1 MLRWSGIWE
10 ENGGRRKDDKSN
22 HLCCCY
28 RAGQR
33 RSCTRER
40 GRWRGI
46 QQGWWRTVEKTSA
59 PPSMPFLL
67 KCFTQYCWL
76 LWISK
81 LVTFNASLRMTLCLL
96 NSLQILLSSVSIVVL
111 SAAVAL
117 LSQPSGTPVPLH
129 QSERATVAKSS
140 LIGRRWLNLLSCG
153 SDESSPRKQGLMSG
167 GSWWFDHN
175 KIKRGREH
183 DISSMNH

>member
-1 MLRWSGIWE
+1 MR
-10 ENGGRRKDDKSN
+10 
-22 HLCCCY
+22 
-28 RAGQR
+28 
-33 RSCTRER
+33 RER
-40 GRWRGI
+40 RTKKRW
-46 QQGWWRTVEKTSA
+46 QVE
-59 PPSMPFLL
+59 PSMLL
-67 KCFTQYCWL
+67 LSSWTAPELHEGTRKVARNTTRMVTDSGGNTCPSLNAIPSEIFHKNL
-76 LWISK
+76 LWMSK

-153 SDESSPRKQGLMSG
+153 SDESSPRKQVAFGGLPKAV
-167 GSWWFDHN
+167 FVTKEKN
-175 KIKRGREH
+175 
-183 DISSMNH
+183 